1 MDTGHVPIKEK
12 DRIQAEFKAAVN
24 KIYDKLKV
32 DSQEANQMNYRSR
45 FENVKDQPDAGRII
59 NRERTGL
66 QSKIDSL
73 KEEILL
79 WENNIGFFAKSKQA
93 NLLKAEFEAKIDRAK
108 EELASLEAKA
118 KILRNVARE
127 QQ

>member
-1 MDTGHVPIKEK
+1 VQTDYKN
-12 DRIQAEFKAAVN
+12 AVN
-24 KIYDKLKV
+24 KIYDKLKM
-32 DSQEANQMNYRSR
+32 DSSEAFQQNYRSR
-45 FENVKDQPDAGRII
+45 FENVKDQPDASRII

-79 WENNIGFFAKSKQA
+79 WENNIGFFANSKQA
-93 NLLKAEFEAKIDRAK
+93 NLLKAEFETKIARAK
-108 EELASLEAKA
+108 EELSSLEAKA

>member
-1 MDTGHVPIKEK
+1 M
-12 DRIQAEFKAAVN
+12 
-24 KIYDKLKV
+24 
-32 DSQEANQMNYRSR
+32 
-45 FENVKDQPDAGRII
+45 KDQPDAGRII
-59 NRERTGL
+59 NRERSGL
-66 QSKIDSL
+66 QAKIDSL

-93 NLLKAEFEAKIDRAK
+93 NLLKAEFETKIARAK

-118 KILRNVARE
+118 KILRSVARE